1 MSQSPGI
8 RASKEQPSSDQA
20 ASASASLYP
29 LECWELVISVRPR
42 VLSQAQVELVPSKSG
57 VNRCMVDS
65 QDLASEWRV
74 IAHDAVQSTTFEPDT
89 DTGTGTDTERTQ
101 LDCVLVMSRSLWW
114 ASANILCY
122 EAAAASASFV
132 VFALPR
138 GEEGGRQQL
147 AALLLLLVL
156 TIKLKSSRL
165 LPQGKRSVLVDR
177 YSNACS
183 MLLAAQ
189 LVFAVVQQRWDV
201 SADTRLA
208 VGLCLGGAWL
218 GFHALLLHQLQRA
231 RSLVKQLYSPTET
244 EWKGVGTR

>member
-1 MSQSPGI
+1 MDRERGLVEWTQDYSGYVRI

-57 VNRCMVDS
+57 VNRCMVDG

-74 IAHDAVQSTTFEPDT
+74 IAHDAVQSTTSEPDT
-89 DTGTGTDTERTQ
+89 DTGTSTDTERAQ

-147 AALLLLLVL
+147 AALLLLVVL
-156 TIKLKSSRL
+156 TIKLKMDTF
-165 LPQGKRSVLVDR
+165 G
-177 YSNACS
+177 
-183 MLLAAQ
+183 
-189 LVFAVVQQRWDV
+189 
-201 SADTRLA
+201 TRL
-208 VGLCLGGAWL
+208 
-218 GFHALLLHQLQRA
+218 R
-231 RSLVKQLYSPTET
+231 
-244 EWKGVGTR
+244 